1 MRLRVRLQIT
11 TARIVTSLPDCY
23 KRLRGSAAADAS
35 PGWPRW
41 VIVSPRAATSGGK
54 HWSLCS
60 SNKRRSSAQYA
71 SNTAATRASDGA
83 GSGGPTRTG
92 RPHATETSTGR
103 GTSQGRPHRPVTSGA
118 GTPVARKM
126 AAVAR
131 RPASEV
137 WYAW

>member
-1 MRLRVRLQIT
+1 MV
-11 TARIVTSLPDCY
+11 PNCY
-23 KRLRGSAAADAS
+23 KRLRGAAADSS
-35 PGWPRW
+35 PGEPRW
-41 VIVSPRAATSGGK
+41 MIVSPRAATSGGK

-92 RPHATETSTGR
+92 RPHATDTSTGR
-103 GTSQGRPHRPVTSGA
+103 GTSHGRPQRPMTGTS
-118 GTPVARKM
+118 GTPVARKI
-126 AAVAR
+126 AAAAR

-137 WYAW
+137 

>member
-1 MRLRVRLQIT
+1 MD
-11 TARIVTSLPDCY
+11 AVTLTYDPCVCY
-23 KRLRGSAAADAS
+23 KRLRAAAADSS
-35 PGWPRW
+35 PGEPRW
-41 VIVSPRAATSGGK
+41 MIVSPCAATSGGK

-60 SNKRRSSAQYA
+60 SNRRRSSAQYA

-92 RPHATETSTGR
+92 RPHATDTSTAR
-103 GTSQGRPHRPVTSGA
+103 GTSHGRPHRPVTGTS

-126 AAVAR
+126 AAAAR

-137 WYAW
+137 RYAW